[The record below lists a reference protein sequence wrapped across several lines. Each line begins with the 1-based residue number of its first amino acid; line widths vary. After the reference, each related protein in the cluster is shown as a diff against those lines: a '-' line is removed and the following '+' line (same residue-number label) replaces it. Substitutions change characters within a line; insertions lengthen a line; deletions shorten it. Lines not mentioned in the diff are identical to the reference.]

1 MAANKDNTIQFSVE
15 SENSKIIR
23 DIINIVDDA
32 MTEKGYDPISQLV
45 GYIISD
51 DPTYIT
57 SHNNARSMIRKFD
70 RDEILE
76 EFVRFYLEHR
86 E

>member
-15 SENSKIIR
+15 SENSRIIR